1 MSIQVLTHYFTQ
13 YGAIFVFVIVLLE
26 YMNLPG
32 FPAGVIMP
40 LAGVWSSKGAISF
53 PAVMILSVAAGL
65 LGSWILYFL
74 GRLGGDT
81 FFRFYTKKFPRQK
94 ELIERN
100 IEVLRKR
107 GAAGIFIGKLVPVM
121 RTLISIPAGMIS
133 MEFGRYTISS
143 VLGVLVWNTVFIG
156 AGYFMG
162 DAVWSIFS

>member
-13 YGAIFVFVIVLLE
+13 YGAVFVFVIVLLE

-40 LAGVWSSKGAISF
+40 LAGIWSAKGAISF
-53 PAVMILSVAAGL
+53 PAVIILSVAAGL

-74 GRLGGDT
+74 GRLGGDA
-81 FFRFYTKKFPRQK
+81 FFRFYVRKFPRQK
-94 ELIERN
+94 GLIEKN
-100 IEVLRKR
+100 VETLRKK
-107 GAAGIFIGKLVPVM
+107 GALGVFVGKLVPVM

-133 MEFGRYTISS
+133 MDFGRYTLSS
-143 VLGVLVWNTVFIG
+143 VMGVLVWNTVFIG

-162 DAVWSIFS
+162 DTVWNILA